1 MTRRLFLA
9 LLALAAPEWGRSQA
23 PEPPAEAPLGFETF
37 HAGLAPYGSWDM
49 VESYGVVWRPA
60 GVAPDWRP
68 YLDGWWVWTD
78 DGWFWASEEPWA
90 WATYHY
96 GRWVY
101 DPVDGWIWLPGYE
114 WAPAWVAWQSSDDAV
129 GWAPLY
135 PGYTEW
141 WTDDYPLQAGAWIFV
156 PVTSFAGVPIATVCY
171 PPHRAPD
178 LLRRTRPAPPRSVL
192 GRGVEAAP
200 PRGGPPP
207 AHVERS
213 IGRPIPSRAAGA
225 GSHARGRA
233 RRAAR
238 RTGPGLPA
246 ARPDGSAPG
255 ARHPS
260 GSAGSCRT
268 AGGLPSV
275 RHPPSTAA
283 PRRRRGAECVSM
295 R

>member
-1 MTRRLFLA
+1 MTRRLFLG
-9 LLALAAPEWGRSQA
+9 LLALAAPGWGRAQA

-49 VESYGVVWRPA
+49 IESYGVVWRPA

-78 DGWFWASEEPWA
+78 EGWFWASEEPWA

-101 DPVDGWIWLPGYE
+101 DPEDGWVWLPGYE
-114 WAPAWVAWQSSDDAV
+114 WAPAWVAWRSGDDAV

-156 PVTSFAGVPIATVCY
+156 PMTSFAAVPIATVCY

-178 LLRRTRPAPPRSVL
+178 LLRRTRPAPPRSVP

-213 IGRPIPSRAAGA
+213 IGRPIPPVRLAPVRTPEA
-225 GSHARGRA
+225 ARGGPRDGRVRVFRPPAPTVPRPVPATRPAPRA
-233 RRAAR
+233 
-238 RTGPGLPA
+238 PA
-246 ARPDGSAPG
+246 APPVASPPSGTPQHGGTSAP
-255 ARHPS
+255 
-260 GSAGSCRT
+260 
-268 AGGLPSV
+268 
-275 RHPPSTAA
+275 
-283 PRRRRGAECVSM
+283 PRR
-295 R
+295 